1 MFNQCD
7 FVLGSGDSVLV
18 IVPER
23 FPRAETYTVSVCRN
37 EIKFKADYEDFATM
51 PYQGGEV
58 FDRIAQN
65 TQVGI
70 VEYEGS
76 GDFPAHIT
84 HVAYVEVRRAG

>member
-7 FVLGSGDSVLV
+7 FILGSGDSVLV
-18 IVPER
+18 IVPGQLP
-23 FPRAETYTVSVCRN
+23 FAETYTISVSRD
-37 EIKFKADYEDFATM
+37 EIKFKADYDDVAVM
-51 PYQGGEV
+51 SYQGGEV

-70 VEYEGS
+70 VEYAGS
-76 GDFPAHIT
+76 GDFPTHIT

>member
-23 FPRAETYTVSVCRN
+23 LPSAETYTVSVSRD
-37 EIKFKADYEDFATM
+37 EIKFKADYEDVASM

-70 VEYEGS
+70 VEYGGS
-76 GDFPAHIT
+76 GDNPSID
-84 HVAYVEVRRAG
+84 